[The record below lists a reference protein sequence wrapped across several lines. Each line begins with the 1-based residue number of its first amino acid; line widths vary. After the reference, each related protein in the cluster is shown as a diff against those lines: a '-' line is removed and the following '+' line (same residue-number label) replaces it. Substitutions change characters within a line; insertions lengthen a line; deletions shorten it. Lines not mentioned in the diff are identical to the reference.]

1 MKDLHALARE
11 ARAAAWELAACPLEK
26 RNAALN
32 AMAETLLE
40 DRAEI
45 FQANQEDLRRAQEE
59 GLAAPLV
66 KRALGRRSSTPW
78 WRACGRC
85 ARCRTPSAAPP

>member
-11 ARAAAWELAACPLEK
+11 TRAAAWELAACPLEK

-45 FQANQEDLRRAQEE
+45 FQGAGGQ
-59 GLAAPLV
+59 
-66 KRALGRRSSTPW
+66 
-78 WRACGRC
+78 
-85 ARCRTPSAAPP
+85 

>member
-45 FQANQEDLRRAQEE
+45 FQANQEDLPARPRRK
-59 GLAAPLV
+59 GWP
-66 KRALGRRSSTPW
+66 RPW
-78 WRACGRC
+78 
-85 ARCRTPSAAPP
+85 

>member
-40 DRAEI
+40 DRAE
-45 FQANQEDLRRAQEE
+45 NGPSPSLEDLDRVPGIGPGKIA
-59 GLAAPLV
+59 GLAS
-66 KRALGRRSSTPW
+66 RAAVSQG
-78 WRACGRC
+78 
-85 ARCRTPSAAPP
+85 